1 MKKLVFSV
9 LVATTLFACK
19 SNSETK
25 PAFDL
30 AAAKTEI
37 AAANQNYE
45 ALVSKMD
52 SVGLAK
58 ECYTADAKLMNPN
71 EATAVGTKEIQSVF
85 SAIMSSGITGIKI
98 ETTEIWGDENNIT
111 EEGLLT
117 INIKD
122 GTVVGKGKY
131 LVLWKKEDGKWKIH
145 RDAYSFNTPPAP
157 PAPAAK

>member
-1 MKKLVFSV
+1 MKKIVLSVFVVSS
-9 LVATTLFACK
+9 LFACK

-30 AAAKTEI
+30 TAAKSEI
-37 AAANQNYE
+37 EAANHNYE
-45 ALVSKMD
+45 VLCSKTD
-52 SVGLAK
+52 SVGLAT
-58 ECYTADAKLMNPN
+58 ECYTVDAKLMNPN
-71 EATAVGTKEIQSVF
+71 EETAVGRKAIQSVF
-85 SAIMSSGITGIKI
+85 AGIMNAGITGIKI
-98 ETTEIWGDENNIT
+98 QTAEIWGDENCIT
-111 EEGLLT
+111 EEGTLA

-157 PAPAAK
+157 AAK